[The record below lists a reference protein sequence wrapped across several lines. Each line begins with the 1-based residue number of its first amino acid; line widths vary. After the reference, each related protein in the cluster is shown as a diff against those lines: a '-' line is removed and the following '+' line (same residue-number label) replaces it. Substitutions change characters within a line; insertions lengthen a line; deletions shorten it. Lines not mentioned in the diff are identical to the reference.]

1 MVGDGPS
8 DPRSHVTHDL
18 LDDTL
23 VVTGLLVVAS
33 AAFLR
38 WFPRN

>member
-18 LDDTL
+18 LDDT
-23 VVTGLLVVAS
+23 VVVGLLVVAS
-33 AAFLR
+33 AVFLR